1 MDGRDRNLVATMMNA
16 RDILGEPN
24 LLKSIH
30 DHVMQWFPDEACGLL
45 IEGPEGA
52 SVELA
57 ENLADKYHKLDP
69 ETYPR
74 TGRTSYL
81 LDPMLLANVER
92 RGARVVAIFHSHVRV
107 GAYFSDEDVAQAM
120 SPFDDGP
127 MYPGIEYVVMDAQD
141 EGVQGHKLFSWNADA
156 KEFQE
161 T

>member
-1 MDGRDRNLVATMMNA
+1 MVGRMMTV
-16 RDILGEPN
+16 RDILGDSEF
-24 LLKSIH
+24 LESIH
-30 DHVMQWFPDEACGLL
+30 EHVMKWFPDEACGLL
-45 IEGPEGA
+45 IEGPEGPY
-52 SVELA
+52 VELA

-74 TGRTSYL
+74 TARTSYL
-81 LDPMLLANVER
+81 LDPMLMANVER

-120 SPFDDGP
+120 SPFEEGP
-127 MYPGIEYVVMDAQD
+127 LYPGIEYLVLDAQD
-141 EGVQGHKLFSWNADA
+141 DGVKGFKVFGWNATA

>member
-1 MDGRDRNLVATMMNA
+1 MDGRDRNLVARMMKA
-16 RDILGEPN
+16 RDILGESN

-81 LDPMLLANVER
+81 LDPMLLANTER

>member
-1 MDGRDRNLVATMMNA
+1 MMKA
-16 RDILGEPN
+16 RDILADDALVQRLHE
-24 LLKSIH
+24 
-30 DHVMQWFPDEACGLL
+30 HVMKWFPDEACGLL
-45 IEGPEGA
+45 VEGPEGA

-57 ENLADKYHKLDP
+57 ENLADKYHRLDS

-74 TGRTSYL
+74 TAKTSYL

-120 SPFDDGP
+120 SPFEEGP
-127 MYPGIEYVVMDAQD
+127 LYPGIEYLVFDAQD
-141 EGVQGHKLFSWNADA
+141 EGVQGHKLFEWNSDS
-156 KEFQE
+156 KEFVE